1 MQSYRLTFDL
11 EGARWTEVHGARSR
25 VVAIRIARAMLEL
38 LIAELSPKL
47 ALVAVNA
54 HEDGGP
60 CGGWAYANNGPRQ
73 LIWEP
78 VTDAPEAVRPSRPE
92 MREPMAVTEGFE
104 PSIRL
109 DSV

>member
-54 HEDGGP
+54 HEENSP
-60 CGGWAYANNGPRQ
+60 CGGWAYAHNRPEP

-78 VTDAPEAVRPSRPE
+78 VAGPSEGSGPSRPPL
-92 MREPMAVTEGFE
+92 REPMAVTEGFE

-109 DSV
+109 